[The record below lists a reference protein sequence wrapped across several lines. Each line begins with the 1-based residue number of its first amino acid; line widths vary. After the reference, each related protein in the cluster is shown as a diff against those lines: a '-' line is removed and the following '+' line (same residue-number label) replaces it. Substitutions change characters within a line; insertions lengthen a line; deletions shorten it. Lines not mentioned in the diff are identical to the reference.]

1 MAKLKDMF
9 SQAQRAQSGGGMGF
23 LGKNKSDYKPRASA
37 IVVEFPSV
45 TPGGTEAAL
54 KAGANGVLF
63 SWDASSSEDL
73 DDIKK
78 EIESGKAIN
87 ESLVSGLHVTDG
99 WDALDRE
106 SLAQLKEYG
115 IQYIVLPL
123 SAPAQLLALETKDLE
138 KVITVPMRSGE
149 LYPIIIRSLSS
160 VDGISAVLLDFHLP
174 KDIAS
179 LSIEDILQYQA
190 VREAVRYP
198 GLLHVQGDI
207 SEADIHTLKTLELQ
221 ALILSAS
228 STEETTKQ
236 IKALGE
242 LLAQIYQEEKDASSP
257 TTR

>member
-9 SQAQRAQSGGGMGF
+9 SQAQRAQSGSDMGF
-23 LGKNKSDYKPRASA
+23 LGKNKSAFKPRASA
-37 IVVEFPSV
+37 VVVEFSSV

-63 SWDASSSEDL
+63 LWDASSSQALES
-73 DDIKK
+73 IKK
-78 EIESGKAIN
+78 EIDSGKAIN
-87 ESLVSGLHVTDG
+87 ASLVAGLHITDG
-99 WDALDRE
+99 EDTLDRE
-106 SLAQLKEYG
+106 SLAKLKEYG

-123 SAPAQLLALETKDLE
+123 SAPAKLLALETKDIE
-138 KVITVPMRSGE
+138 KVVTVPMRAGE

-160 VDGISAVLLDFHLP
+160 IDGIAAVLLDFHLP

-179 LSIEDILQYQA
+179 LSIEDVLQYQA

-198 GLLHVQGDI
+198 GFLHVQGDI
-207 SEADIHTLKTLELQ
+207 SDADIHTLKTLELQ

-228 STEETTKQ
+228 DPEETAQQ
-236 IKALGE
+236 IKSLGD

>member
-45 TPGGTEAAL
+45 TPGDTEAAL

-78 EIESGKAIN
+78 EIESGKAI
-87 ESLVSGLHVTDG
+87 TAG
-99 WDALDRE
+99 WDALDRG

-221 ALILSAS
+221 ALILSAAG
-228 STEETTKQ
+228 TEETTKQ

-257 TTR
+257 STR

>member
-23 LGKNKSDYKPRASA
+23 LGKNKSDFKPRASA
-37 IVVEFPSV
+37 IVVEFSSV
-45 TPGGTEAAL
+45 TPGSTEAAL

-63 SWDASSSEDL
+63 SWDASSSKEL
-73 DDIKK
+73 ENIKK

-87 ESLVSGLHVTDG
+87 ESLVSGLHVTAG

-115 IQYIVLPL
+115 IQYIILPL
-123 SAPAQLLALETKDLE
+123 SAPAQLLALETKDVE

-160 VDGISAVLLDFHLP
+160 IDGIAAVLLDFHLP

-179 LSIEDILQYQA
+179 LSIEDVLQYQA

-198 GLLHVQGDI
+198 GFLHVQGDI
-207 SEADIHTLKTLELQ
+207 SDADIHTLKTLELQ

-228 STEETTKQ
+228 SSEETAQQ
-236 IKALGE
+236 IKSLGE
-242 LLAQIYQEEKDASSP
+242 LLAQIYQEEKDTSSP
-257 TTR
+257 SAR